1 MAHPK
6 QLLQTLI
13 LITGSPH
20 GIALNIEMPAL
31 LLEGCICAPDDK
43 GEGWILIMNIITT
56 TTFLYALGFTEHPY
70 IWELRGVLAV
80 F

>member
-1 MAHPK
+1 
-6 QLLQTLI
+6 
-13 LITGSPH
+13 
-20 GIALNIEMPAL
+20 MPAL
-31 LLEGCICAPDDK
+31 LLAGRICAPDDK
-43 GEGWILIMNIITT
+43 GEGWILIMNIIT

>member
-1 MAHPK
+1 
-6 QLLQTLI
+6 
-13 LITGSPH
+13 
-20 GIALNIEMPAL
+20 MPAL
-31 LLEGCICAPDDK
+31 ILAGCICAPDDE

-56 TTFLYALGFTEHPY
+56 TTFLYALGFSEYPY